1 MFFNS
6 FKFAWRGVVHTFQ
19 TEGNFRIMAVV
30 FVLVVAA
37 GLFFGLTPTE
47 WALVLICCGVTLGA
61 ELLNTAVE
69 AVVDLVSPRYHARA
83 AKAKDAA
90 CGASFLAALFS
101 TAVGL
106 IIFVPYILAL
116 FGQQK

>member
-1 MFFNS
+1 MLLDPI
-6 FKFAWRGVVHTFQ
+6 KFALRGVKHTFQ

-30 FVLVVAA
+30 FILAAA
-37 GLFFGLTPTE
+37 GGVAFGLTPTE
-47 WALVLICCGVTLGA
+47 WALVMVCSGITLGA

-90 CGASFLAALFS
+90 CGASFMAAVFS
-101 TAVGL
+101 SAVGL
-106 IIFVPYILAL
+106 IIFVPYIRAL
-116 FGQQK
+116 FNQ